1 MRSHSSGQARTL
13 KDYTF
18 AQRSIQLDEINRK
31 VLLT

>member
-13 KDYTF
+13 KDHTF
-18 AQRSIQLDEINRK
+18 AKRAIQLDEINRK